1 MSLPGGLPPKS
12 GHSVSS
18 NLKSLGCLLLIGQ
31 GPGKRRERGTERKRE
46 KEGGGVARE
55 VALMWPLRPQ

>member
-18 NLKSLGCLLLIGQ
+18 NLKSLGCLLL
-31 GPGKRRERGTERKRE
+31 KRENKGLRESERK
-46 KEGGGVARE
+46 KGGGGGLVRE
-55 VALMWPLRPQ
+55 VALMWPFRPQ